1 MQMYT
6 VAARH
11 IVLVARVDEEV
22 RIRAGIDAR
31 FHKREGVL
39 RHAGV
44 VVVIVDD
51 HQMSFQVACQVFQVT
66 LFISS
71 RIALRGI
78 HIAFSVHHFV
88 IPPVN
93 DGTAGHAHF
102 KYLGIAKE
110 EGSGHVTAK
119 APAVYSDTVPIDVG
133 EAFQEFGSF
142 HLVSSFFDSQLAESN
157 ILKIE
162 PPIAASTSV
171 YGKHDVTFVGHID
184 IPASC
189 TVLPAVGDQ
198 LCVRTAVYVY
208 DSRVFLVRIEIGRFY

>member
-1 MQMYT
+1 
-6 VAARH
+6 
-11 IVLVARVDEEV
+11 
-22 RIRAGIDAR
+22 
-31 FHKREGVL
+31 
-39 RHAGV
+39 
-44 VVVIVDD
+44 
-51 HQMSFQVACQVFQVT
+51 
-66 LFISS
+66 
-71 RIALRGI
+71 GI

-110 EGSGHVTAK
+110 KGSGHVTAK
-119 APAVYSDTVPIDVG
+119 APTVYSDTVPIDVG

-162 PPIAASTSV
+162 SPIAASTSV